1 MRGLV
6 YCEGVPSGEVLRMKF
21 FLIVAKGTKQ
31 GMPIEINI
39 DLFLIGSDRMCQLR
53 KERLG
58 TKHCAIVMRDGK
70 VFIRD
75 MDSGQ
80 STLVNG
86 SVMPGGEEWPLHA
99 GDRIAVGPLE
109 FLIQFREHGLSGK
122 DLEEWA
128 MRCLDG
134 QKGVE
139 TEDDEFVAQ
148 KYKTA
153 ASAAQSIINKLNAM
167 KGAIQGR
174 LRIGFEQGITI
185 VRFNDSMLVEEAEIA
200 LIKKELC
207 EALNKPN
214 MRVLLDLKNVRRM
227 SSSAVVMLSDVYRWV
242 QQWGSSMAFCRIRPE
257 LQSALTLLAVEKVP
271 SYKDKKIAL
280 KMKW

>member
-1 MRGLV
+1 
-6 YCEGVPSGEVLRMKF
+6 MKF

-31 GMPIEINI
+31 GLPIEINV

-53 KERLG
+53 KDKLG
-58 TKHCAIVMRDGK
+58 TKHCAIVNREDK

-109 FLIQFREHGLSGK
+109 FLIQFREQGLSGK

-128 MRCLDG
+128 MRCLDS
-134 QKGVE
+134 QKGVP
-139 TEDDEFVAQ
+139 TEDDEFVSD
-148 KYKTA
+148 KYRTA
-153 ASAAQSIINKLNAM
+153 ASAADSIIKKLNAM
-167 KGAIQGR
+167 KGDVQGR
-174 LRIGFEQGITI
+174 LRIGSEQGITI
-185 VRFNDSMLVEEAEIA
+185 VRFNDAMLVEEAEIA

-214 MRVLLDLKNVRRM
+214 MRVLLDLKNVRRL
-227 SSSAVVMLSDVYRWV
+227 SSSAVVML
-242 QQWGSSMAFCRIRPE
+242 
-257 LQSALTLLAVEKVP
+257 
-271 SYKDKKIAL
+271 
-280 KMKW
+280 